1 MKHEVLPLCQISVC
15 YYPTRLTSSHNQ
27 NFSIIRRHWKK
38 FNTLLKVNKVKFET
52 NWEKYAI
59 TKKYDGHYYY
69 LCAFPTKSHIR
80 PFEFTLI
87 PAGNYVKFNHK
98 GPMNTIWETI
108 NKIYKDVIPNSDF
121 NIDINRSMIHF
132 EHYDAKFNWNRQDS
146 IVGIYVPLTN

>member
-1 MKHEVLPLCQISVC
+1 M
-15 YYPTRLTSSHNQ
+15 TSSHNQ

-38 FNTLLKVNKVKFET
+38 FNTLLKVNKVKFGP

-59 TKKYDGHYYY
+59 TKKYDGHYHY

>member
-15 YYPTRLTSSHNQ
+15 YYQTKLTSSHNQ
-27 NFSIIRRHWKK
+27 NFSIIRRHWKE
-38 FNTLLKVNKVKFET
+38 FNTLLKVCKVKFGP

-69 LCAFPTKSHIR
+69 LCAFPTKNHIR
-80 PFEFTLI
+80 QFEFTLI

-98 GPMNTIWETI
+98 GPMNTIRETI

-132 EHYDAKFNWNRQDS
+132 EHYDSKFNWNRQDS